1 MMFDS
6 ELSVRN
12 SEPIGKG
19 VTAEVFPTVLPQRT
33 AGQPLVHIRDL
44 SRVYA
49 TEAGDFAALCNVT
62 LELRQGEF
70 VAIVGKSGSGKSTL
84 LNMLS
89 GIDRPTSGSVHVAGQ
104 DLSAMS
110 ESDLA
115 RWRGLN
121 VGFVFQFHQL
131 MPTLTIS
138 ENVIMPMD
146 FAGKIPKNLRANR
159 SVELL
164 DRVGIADQAGK
175 YPAELSG
182 GQQQR
187 AAIARSLANQPP
199 LVAADEPTGNL
210 DSHSADSV
218 LGLFRELTAEGTTVV
233 MVTHERGIAATVDRV
248 IAVADGRVEG
258 TVVEGA
264 VVEGTGTGSAVADD
278 ANHVG

>member
-12 SEPIGKG
+12 PEPVDKG
-19 VTAEVFPTVLPQRT
+19 NSPVTTLPRELPRPTPE
-33 AGQPLVHIRDL
+33 QPLVHIRDL
-44 SRVYA
+44 NRVYA
-49 TEAGDFAALCNVT
+49 TEAGEFAALSNVT
-62 LELRQGEF
+62 LELHQGEF

-89 GIDRPTSGSVHVAGQ
+89 GIDRPTSGSVQVAGQ
-104 DLSAMS
+104 DLSSMS
-110 ESDLA
+110 ESELA

-146 FAGKIPKNLRANR
+146 FAGKIPKNIRANR
-159 SVELL
+159 SLELL

-175 YPAELSG
+175 FPAELSG

-199 LVAADEPTGNL
+199 MVAADEPTGNL
-210 DSHSADSV
+210 DSDSADSV
-218 LGLFRELTAEGTTVV
+218 LALFGELTGEGTTVI
-233 MVTHERGIAATVDRV
+233 MVTHERDIAATVDRV
-248 IAVADGRVEG
+248 IAVTDGRVEG
-258 TVVEGA
+258 TVL
-264 VVEGTGTGSAVADD
+264 EGTTAAGG